1 MPVALEIRGL
11 ERAFANFTL
20 GPLDL
25 TVPEGAIYGFVGPNG
40 SGKTTTIDL
49 ILGMGAKSAG
59 NIRALGLD
67 HLRDEVAVKR
77 QTGYASPEL
86 NYQAWTKVRRA
97 IQFAKGF
104 YPTWDD
110 GYCLH
115 LLQRFDLGLE
125 ERIQQLSFGARTK
138 LALVLAMAWRPKLL
152 LLDEPTV
159 GLDAIS
165 KQHVF
170 AELLSLV
177 RDGDRTVLISSHNL
191 TDIERFADHLGMI
204 RNGRML
210 FEGTTADVVDRF
222 RMVNFTAGDGRV
234 SKEPGVFVQARDA
247 DRWLA
252 LVDQA
257 RTPLDRLP
265 SVGARDIAASRV
277 TLEDL
282 FVALGRD

>member
-1 MPVALEIRGL
+1 MATALEIRGL
-11 ERAFANFTL
+11 EKGFAHFSL
-20 GPLDL
+20 GPIDM

-49 ILGMGAKSAG
+49 ILGLGTKTAG
-59 NIRALGLD
+59 DIRVLGLD
-67 HLRDEVAVKR
+67 HLKDEVAVKR

-86 NYQAWTKVRRA
+86 NYQAWRKVRRA

-110 GYCLH
+110 SYCLH
-115 LLQRFDLGLE
+115 LLERFDLGLE
-125 ERIQQLSFGARTK
+125 ERIQMLSFGARTK
-138 LALVLAMAWRPKLL
+138 LALVIAMAWRPRLL

-191 TDIERFADHLGMI
+191 NDIERLTDHIGMI
-204 RNGRML
+204 RNGQML
-210 FEGTTADVVDRF
+210 FEGLTADVVERF
-222 RMVNFTAGDGRV
+222 RMVNFTTDDGRL
-234 SKEPGVFVQARDA
+234 SQEPGVFVQSRNA

-252 LVDQA
+252 LIDQQ

-265 SVGARDIAASRV
+265 AFGARDV
-277 TLEDL
+277 TATPVSLEDL